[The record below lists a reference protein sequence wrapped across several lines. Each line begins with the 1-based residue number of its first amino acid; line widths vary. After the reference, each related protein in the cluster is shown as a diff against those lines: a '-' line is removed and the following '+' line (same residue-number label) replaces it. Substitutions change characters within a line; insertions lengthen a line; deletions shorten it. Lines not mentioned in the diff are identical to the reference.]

1 MSISL
6 PVITLATP
14 GQRYSCHGC
23 GHCCRDF
30 TVQLREAD
38 RERLDRQGWAARL
51 GFDPTIK
58 LRGQHYLRQRE
69 DGSCIFLKPD
79 GKCQIHAEFGFE
91 AKPIACRFFPY
102 MFSPATTSVRMGISF
117 ACQSV
122 VENKG
127 LAYNTQAGEAQRM
140 ARDIPEALVP
150 AGLAHLAR
158 KRPAEAGEL
167 EGLERGLVQWISGPE
182 SLSTRLDGL
191 AWLATTLAAAKLDRV
206 RGSRFVELVDTLVT
220 HLADELPH
228 HPVALAE
235 PRELMLLRTAVFAR
249 VEDPKLAIGGR
260 LGRWAVAFDQG
271 CRYWRWRGEN
281 ASWTVPPV
289 RGIDGIAVTFVTVES
304 VKGVTQSP
312 ELAECDEL
320 LTRWMRATIEGGRV
334 WGSGYYGWSAIDGL
348 LSLSLSTACVG
359 WVARLSAA
367 KAGRGVPNLSDVRVA
382 VRRIDRSA
390 GRAPWLGGKE
400 ERVRLA
406 WFQRYGDLRRVLA
419 EQY

>member
-6 PVITLATP
+6 PVIPLATP

-38 RERLDRQGWAARL
+38 RERLDRQAWTARL

-69 DGSCIFLKPD
+69 DGSCIFLKSD
-79 GKCQIHAEFGFE
+79 GRCQVHAEFGFE
-91 AKPIACRFFPY
+91 EKPIACRFFPY
-102 MFSPATTSVRMGISF
+102 MLSPASASVRMGVSF

-127 LAYNTQAGEAQRM
+127 SVYNAQAGEAQRM
-140 ARDIPEALVP
+140 AGEIPEALAP
-150 AGLAHLAR
+150 AGEAHLAR
-158 KRPAEAGEL
+158 KRPAEPGEL
-167 EGLERGLVQWISGPE
+167 EGLERRLVPWIGGPE
-182 SLSTRLDGL
+182 PLATRLDGL
-191 AWLATTLAAAKLDRV
+191 AWLASTLAAANLDRV

-228 HPVALAE
+228 HPVAPAE
-235 PRELMLLRTAVFAR
+235 PRERMLLRGAVFAR
-249 VEDPKLAIGGR
+249 LEDPKLAIGGR
-260 LGRWAVAFDQG
+260 LGRWAGALEQG
-271 CRYWRWRGEN
+271 WRYWRWRGEN
-281 ASWTVPPV
+281 PSRLVPRV
-289 RGIDGIAVTFVTVES
+289 RGLDGPAVTFGAVES
-304 VKGVTQSP
+304 VHGIMQSP
-312 ELAECDEL
+312 ALTECDEL
-320 LTRWMRATIEGGRV
+320 LTRWIRASIEGGRV
-334 WGSGYYGWSAIDGL
+334 WGSGYYGWSAVDGL
-348 LSLSLSTACVG
+348 FALSLSTACVG

-367 KAGRGVPNLSDVRVA
+367 MAGRTAPDLTDLRVA

-390 GRAPWLGGKE
+390 GRAPWLGGNT

-406 WFQRYGDLRRVLA
+406 WFRQYGELRRVLA